1 VNEPGND
8 RDANNTS
15 AMGGRRV
22 GYAYN
27 EGLIEAADRLPSNV
41 GRARRVHA
49 LIEAFELVD
58 DMETIDAPLIAVEGL
73 KTYHDDAF
81 IDYLR
86 DAENADSDEEV
97 EDDDERITK
106 REKYGLE
113 YDCSVFPGLWDY
125 VRRVSG
131 ATVACADYLLQGRGT
146 VAINWTGGRHHCRK
160 GKARGFCYV
169 NDVVLGLVR
178 LRAKFDRIM
187 YIDLDLHHG
196 DGVEA
201 GFYNSPNIL
210 TLSVHRFGK
219 GFYPGTGRST
229 DRGTGRGTGY
239 TRNIP
244 CRRGLSDESLKKIVL
259 RAIVPFKQRFDPQ
272 AVVVVCGADGLSR
285 DPHKE
290 WNLTCEGLASAV
302 ATTLEWSLPTLLLGG
317 GGYHHQDTARLWALI
332 TTKAIHGPDS
342 GNSWSDIPDHD
353 FLSEYSSDAYQ
364 FSFPPNFNLPD
375 ENKFS

>member
-1 VNEPGND
+1 MV
-8 RDANNTS
+8 
-15 AMGGRRV
+15 MGHRV

-27 EGLIEAADRLPSNV
+27 EALIEAADRLPSNI
-41 GRARRVHA
+41 GRASRVHG
-49 LIEAFELVD
+49 LIEAFGLVEE
-58 DMETIDAPLIAVEGL
+58 METIDSPPIAAEAL
-73 KTYHDDAF
+73 KTYHDDEF
-81 IDYLR
+81 IDYLQH
-86 DAENADSDEEV
+86 AEGADSDEE
-97 EDDDERITK
+97 EDEDEDENEPRIRK

-113 YDCSVFPGLWDY
+113 YDCSVFSGLWDY
-125 VRRVSG
+125 VRRVGG
-131 ATVACADYLLQGRGT
+131 ATVACADFLLQGRGT

-178 LRAKFDRIM
+178 LRTKFDRIM

-201 GFYNSPNIL
+201 GFYSSPNVL

-229 DRGTGRGTGY
+229 DRGCGRGTGY

-244 CRRGLSDESLKKIVL
+244 TRRGLNDESLQTIVH
-259 RAIVPFKQRFDPQ
+259 RAIVPFKERFDPQ
-272 AVVVVCGADGLSR
+272 AIVVVCGADGLSR

-302 ATTLEWSLPTLLLGG
+302 TTVLEWKLPTLLLGG
-317 GGYHHQDTARLWALI
+317 GGYHHLDTARLWALV
-332 TTKAIHGPDS
+332 TTKAIHGPES
-342 GNSWSDIPDHD
+342 GTNWSDIPDHD
-353 FLSEYSSDAYQ
+353 FLSEYASDAYQ
-364 FSFPPNFNLPD
+364 FSVPPNFNLTD